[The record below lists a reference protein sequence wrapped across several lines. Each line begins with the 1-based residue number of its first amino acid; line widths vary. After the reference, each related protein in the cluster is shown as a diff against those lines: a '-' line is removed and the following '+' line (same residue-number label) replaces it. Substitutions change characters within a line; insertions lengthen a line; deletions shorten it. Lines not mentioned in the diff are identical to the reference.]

1 MYTVQIYENI
11 EELKEINENLAEQ
24 ITYVFDEKTLKESEI
39 FIYPSL
45 EDFAKYEVED
55 LFYPVLFSKNYN
67 ILNLLESI
75 DYNVLGEKLKANWDE
90 SSHYYE
96 EETDTVVVINQKR
109 YFF

>member
-1 MYTVQIYENI
+1 MYTVQIYEDI
-11 EELKEINENLAEQ
+11 GELKEINENLVEK
-24 ITYVFDEKTLKESEI
+24 ITNVFDENTLKESEI

-55 LFYPVLFSKNYN
+55 LFCSGLFSKNYN

-90 SSHYYE
+90 STHYYE
-96 EETDTVVVINQKR
+96 EETDTVIVVN
-109 YFF
+109 

>member
-11 EELKEINENLAEQ
+11 EELKDINENLAEQ
-24 ITYVFDEKTLKESEI
+24 LICVFDEDTLKESEI

-55 LFYPVLFSKNYN
+55 LFCPVLFSKNYN

-75 DYNVLGEKLKANWDE
+75 DYNVLGGKLKANWDE
-90 SSHYYE
+90 NSHYYE
-96 EETDTVVVINQKR
+96 EDTDTVVVINLK
-109 YFF
+109 

>member
-11 EELKEINENLAEQ
+11 EELKDINENLAEQ
-24 ITYVFDEKTLKESEI
+24 LTCVFDENTLKESEI

-55 LFYPVLFSKNYN
+55 LFCPVLFSKNYN

-75 DYNVLGEKLKANWDE
+75 DYNVLGGKLKANWDE

-96 EETDTVVVINQKR
+96 EETDTVIFIN
-109 YFF
+109 Y

>member
-11 EELKEINENLAEQ
+11 EELKDINENLAEQ
-24 ITYVFDEKTLKESEI
+24 LICVFDEDTLKESEI

-55 LFYPVLFSKNYN
+55 LFCPVLFSKNYN

-75 DYNVLGEKLKANWDE
+75 DYNVLGGKLKANWDE
-90 SSHYYE
+90 NLHYYE
-96 EETDTVVVINQKR
+96 EDTDTVVVINLK
-109 YFF
+109 

>member
-24 ITYVFDEKTLKESEI
+24 ITYVFDENTLKESEI
-39 FIYPSL
+39 FIYPTL

-55 LFYPVLFSKNYN
+55 LFCRGLLLKKYKGTPD
-67 ILNLLESI
+67 LLEYI
-75 DYNVLGEKLKANWDE
+75 DYNVLGEKLKKTWGE

-96 EETDTVVVINQKR
+96 EETDTVVVIF
-109 YFF
+109 Y

>member
-11 EELKEINENLAEQ
+11 EELKEINENLVEKL
-24 ITYVFDEKTLKESEI
+24 TYVFDEKTLKDSEI
-39 FIYPSL
+39 LIYPSL

-55 LFYPVLFSKNYN
+55 LFCPVLFSKNYN

-75 DYNVLGEKLKANWDE
+75 DYNVLGGKLKANWDE

-96 EETDTVVVINQKR
+96 EETDTVVVINLK
-109 YFF
+109 

>member
-11 EELKEINENLAEQ
+11 EELKDINENLAEQ
-24 ITYVFDEKTLKESEI
+24 LICVFDEDTVKESEI

-55 LFYPVLFSKNYN
+55 LFCPVLFLKNYN

-75 DYNVLGEKLKANWDE
+75 DYNVLGGKLKANWDE
-90 SSHYYE
+90 NSHYYE
-96 EETDTVVVINQKR
+96 EDTDTVVVINLK
-109 YFF
+109 

>member
-11 EELKEINENLAEQ
+11 GELKEINENLIEKL
-24 ITYVFDEKTLKESEI
+24 TYVFDENTLKESEI
-39 FIYPSL
+39 FIYPTL

-55 LFYPVLFSKNYN
+55 LFCPGLFSKNYN

-75 DYNVLGEKLKANWDE
+75 DYNGLGGKLKANWDE
-90 SSHYYE
+90 NSHYYE

>member
-11 EELKEINENLAEQ
+11 EELKDINENLAEQ
-24 ITYVFDEKTLKESEI
+24 LTCVFDENTLKESEI
-39 FIYPSL
+39 LIYPSL

-55 LFYPVLFSKNYN
+55 LFCPGLFSKNYN

-75 DYNVLGEKLKANWDE
+75 DYNVLGGKLKANWDKN
-90 SSHYYE
+90 SHYYE
-96 EETDTVVVINQKR
+96 EDTNTVVVINQKR

>member
-24 ITYVFDEKTLKESEI
+24 ITYVFDENTLKESEI
-39 FIYPSL
+39 FIYPTL

-55 LFYPVLFSKNYN
+55 LFCRGLLLKKYKGTPD
-67 ILNLLESI
+67 LLEYI
-75 DYNVLGEKLKANWDE
+75 DYNVLGEKLKKTWNE

-96 EETDTVVVINQKR
+96 EETDTVVVIF
-109 YFF
+109 Y